1 MTSVPRQTIGQ
12 LARQSLPPYDKWLAE
27 TSGTRKLTDFI
38 MFKGQFAYGG
48 FLMTIPTNCRFF

>member
-1 MTSVPRQTIGQ
+1 MASAPLQTIGQ
-12 LARQSLPPYDKWLAE
+12 PARQSLSPCDKWFVE